1 MSDNFLG
8 LLPWAP
14 GGYVSAEDERAEQ
27 LALANPYWYQRVY
40 LHQAADT
47 LDHGDETFQTNTFA
61 YIPTEI
67 QVAAALATMN
77 AQIMATPDPVTDRT
91 PALAQLTKSLYA
103 QASDLWREIAAA
115 DTEGWDV

>member
-1 MSDNFLG
+1 MSDSFLG
-8 LLPWAP
+8 MLPWAP

-27 LALANPYWYQRVY
+27 LALVNPFWDQRRY
-40 LHQAADT
+40 LHAAGDT
-47 LDHGDETFQTNTFA
+47 LDHGDEVFQPNTFA

-67 QVAAALATMN
+67 QVAAALAVMN
-77 AQIMATPDPVTDRT
+77 MQVMTTPEPVMDRT

-103 QASDLWREIAAA
+103 QAADLWREIAAA